1 MTAPAS
7 AVGAVAALAAV
18 LAAGAGCGPIE
29 YINQVSVRAA
39 SALAA
44 AKKAG
49 ADRYAPYEYTAAE
62 EYLHK
67 AREEGGYAQY
77 QDAIEYGHKSEELA
91 ERARAIATTR
101 MSEPVSTA
109 PAASAAPAP
118 PAEAAPPKARPDGD
132 REDEPEAPRPRRKRP
147 ETE

>member
-1 MTAPAS
+1 M
-7 AVGAVAALAAV
+7 
-18 LAAGAGCGPIE
+18 
-29 YINQVSVRAA
+29 RAA
-39 SALAA
+39 SCGLMLVASVACGPVEYMSQVTRKASSAVEAA
-44 AKKAG
+44 RAAN
-49 ADRYAPYEYTAAE
+49 ADKLAPYEFTSAV

-91 ERARAIATTR
+91 ERARAIAMTR
-101 MSEPVSTA
+101 MSEPVTTA
-109 PAASAAPAP
+109 PAAPAEP
-118 PAEAAPPKARPDGD
+118 ARPAEAAPPKARPDGD